1 MTVNGNDMPVDEQG
15 TVPVIVNGRTLLPVR
30 AVVEQMGGTVDWN
43 GETQEVT
50 LIYGEDEIKL
60 TIGSTEALLNG
71 EKQTLDVAPTVT
83 NGRTMLPIRFIAESF
98 KFNVSWNGDEQRV
111 TITNSK
117 DIDDTTVSDN
127 LVMINGGKFIMGSSS
142 DEPECSTDEL
152 QHEVTVDS
160 FYLSKTEVTQ
170 SEYEIIMGNNPSD
183 NKDGENLPV
192 ENVTWYDA
200 ISYCNELSKAEN
212 LTPCYTI
219 DGDTVIWDRSA
230 NGYRLP
236 T

>member
-1 MTVNGNDMPVDEQG
+1 MTVNGIDMPVDEQG

-192 ENVTWYDA
+192 ENVTW
-200 ISYCNELSKAEN
+200 
-212 LTPCYTI
+212 
-219 DGDTVIWDRSA
+219 
-230 NGYRLP
+230 
-236 T
+236 